1 MGEVGIPRR
10 EYLYELTF
18 AELLLISRG
27 YENRK
32 RDLWSATRWQTFQLM
47 WCSMA
52 DLKGAGIHG
61 PQDLL
66 KLPWDKSESEISESK
81 MPDKAEA
88 DRLRNIMRQMNE
100 KNGIK

>member
-32 RDLWSATRWQTFQLM
+32 RDLWSATRWQTYLLM
-47 WCSMA
+47 QCSMA

-61 PQDLL
+61 PKDLMP
-66 KLPWDKSESEISESK
+66 LPWDKSEEEIQESK

-88 DRLRNIMRQMNE
+88 ARLRNIMQQMNE